1 MCRAVGFVDYGIS
14 SCVEYSKPSVADYSS
29 DNDLLTGLG
38 KSFRPVIQFLALKD
52 ALQQNL

>member
-1 MCRAVGFVDYGIS
+1 MCRAVGFVDYGVS